1 MNEKI
6 RQRLDVFYSYRRLF
20 IFIIL
25 FFLLVGCATIIR
37 YNVRRV
43 NENLKTELH
52 MALSAAQMTLPPAIW
67 QFNYDYLETY
77 LAGLLLKDRI
87 VYLGIMVE
95 GNQLVKKAKDPYE
108 DDSFDFFRR
117 SSGFL
122 CKTGPVISNKKKIAV
137 IQIVMTRKGIY
148 RDLVLNV
155 IGTTWLMIFII
166 LVIFVSYVRLRQS
179 EKKYRSLYENTM
191 EGIFRSTMDGCLISA
206 FSCHNNLDDGDFF
219 FIRDDRPCFT

>member
-137 IQIVMTRKGIY
+137 IQIVMTRKGTDQTAIHGASKNT
-148 RDLVLNV
+148 LHC
-155 IGTTWLMIFII
+155 IFIQRP
-166 LVIFVSYVRLRQS
+166 V
-179 EKKYRSLYENTM
+179 
-191 EGIFRSTMDGCLISA
+191 
-206 FSCHNNLDDGDFF
+206 FF
-219 FIRDDRPCFT
+219 FRLPEPDIRDENHQNEP